1 MLGVDLFILFV
12 FIIIDKNSVV
22 KSSSRTDYAQETVGI
37 IREIKYV
44 IRRKERVVKGY
55 RLNP

>member
-1 MLGVDLFILFV
+1 MFGVDLFILFV
-12 FIIIDKNSVV
+12 FIIINKNPVV
-22 KSSSRTDYAQETVGI
+22 KSSSRTDCVQETVGI

-44 IRRKERVVKGY
+44 IRRRGRVVKGY